1 MNERAQELS
10 FLCPKPE
17 STFRKFKIFLK
28 VKSILQEHRYKYKTL
43 LYNKGKVTCE
53 RRKLSAVWSE
63 SKSSGRLK
71 NGRSHSV
78 GYFLFTC
85 LVGGTKNFKKKRK
98 RFIHR
103 EYER

>member
-1 MNERAQELS
+1 M
-10 FLCPKPE
+10 
-17 STFRKFKIFLK
+17 K
-28 VKSILQEHRYKYKTL
+28 VKSILYQFSYKVQSL
-43 LYNKGKVTCE
+43 LYNGVKVLCE
-53 RRKLSAVWSE
+53 RRKLSAAWLE

-98 RFIHR
+98 RFIYE
-103 EYER
+103 EYERLKNEV